1 MLFFSKQQLIIDRKD
16 KIFALNLVIK
26 NNLTYLKTYY
36 DEKENLIFE
45 IDSKQIK
52 EYKTL
57 FKNNNITFKHGKES
71 AAFRFIKQIKYR
83 YGIILGALFLVLMVY
98 INSNIVWQI
107 NVIGNKEVSKSE
119 IISILDS
126 AGFSLG
132 KFIPNIDYGKLHNR
146 ILLQTDKISW
156 VSININGSVANVE
169 LKEVQKNAP
178 PIDPT
183 YSNIVAKSDG
193 YIFLVETIN
202 GEKVVKNGQIV
213 KEGDLLISG
222 IINSN
227 ANGVR
232 YVDANGR
239 VFAYTN
245 KDLTIEIPI
254 EIDEKVYTGK
264 IITDTKYKLFS
275 KYINFSLKNSKYN
288 EFYDKIE
295 EKEPFT
301 VFGLKNLP
309 IEKQI
314 TKYYEYKTVKTKRSY
329 DEVVELAFQELEK
342 QINDNLDSIELI
354 SKNIK
359 TKFDGER
366 FYIFCNMYCKED
378 IAKRVQFSVNQ

>member
-245 KDLTIEIPI
+245 KDLTIEIHI

>member
-239 VFAYTN
+239 VYAYTN

-295 EKEPFT
+295 EKEPFS

-342 QINDNLDSIELI
+342 QISDNLDSIELI

>member
-45 IDSKQIK
+45 INSKQIK

-119 IISILDS
+119 IISILDG

-239 VFAYTN
+239 VYAYTN

-295 EKEPFT
+295 EKEPFS

-342 QINDNLDSIELI
+342 QISDNLDSIELI